1 MKVLLLGSGALKIGQ
16 AGEFDYSG
24 SQAIKAL
31 KEEGHNV
38 ILINPNIA
46 TIQTSQG
53 FADKVYFLPVEPY
66 FVEKI
71 IEKEKPAGILLAFG
85 GQTALNCGLSLF
97 KSGVFKK
104 HHVEVLGT
112 PIRAIEETENRHLFS
127 QTLKAINLSIP
138 KSAAAANLKDAK
150 EAARKIGYPVM
161 IRAGYSLGGQDS
173 GVAKNQKELSEIVKR
188 ALSKLDQVLIEEY
201 LSGWKEIEYEVVR
214 DKFDNCIT
222 VCNMENFDP
231 MGIHTGES
239 IVVAPSQT
247 LNNFEYHKLR
257 EIAIKVI
264 RHLGVVGE
272 CNIQFAVNPN
282 PKSAFR
288 LETRSMRAIRN
299 PKQYQNSNDKNSKS
313 FENYYLENSNLFRA
327 SKFDIRN
334 SLDYRI
340 IEVNARLS
348 RSSALASKAT
358 GYPLA
363 YIAAKLALGHSL
375 VDLKNTVTQETTACF
390 EPALDYVVVKIPR
403 WDLGKFLKSEAQIG
417 SYMQSVGEVMAIGR
431 KFEETLQKAVRM
443 LDLNLEGVLDE
454 NAPKADWQK
463 PTPWRLFSIAQAIS
477 RGTQSVAISSKTG
490 IDPFFLEKIRNIA
503 NLEKELEKK
512 KTTDRTR
519 FLIAKQY
526 GFSDKRIARLTGST
540 EEKVREFRHKHN
552 IRPSVKQ
559 IDTLAAEY
567 PAQTNYLYLT
577 YNGDGDDIDRKLKI
591 KNHFSQEN
599 SLKASKSKIIVLGS
613 GPYRIG
619 SSVEFDWCSV
629 TCTQTVDANNLLPII
644 VNCNPETVST
654 DYDMAEKLYFDE
666 LSLETILEIY
676 QKENPVGVIVS
687 MGGQTPNN
695 LADKLSGENVKI
707 LGTDTK
713 SIDRAED
720 RNKFSKLCDQ
730 LSIKQPKW
738 AKLKTLSEAVGF
750 AKTIGYP
757 VLVRPSYVLSG
768 AAMNVAFT
776 SEDLREYLKLASHI
790 SQEFPVVISKFH
802 QNAKEIEIDAVS
814 ANGKILT
821 YAITEHIENAGVHSG
836 DSTIVLPA
844 QKLNQKTTAKV
855 EKIAQ
860 KLSKSLNITGPF
872 NIQFLA
878 IGNDPMVIE
887 CNLRASRSLP
897 FVSKVSG
904 VNFAKVATEA
914 ILGKTTTTLPQPKLS
929 YVGVKSPQ
937 FSFQRIKGADPI
949 LRVEMASTGE
959 VACFGDDV
967 YEAFLKSIIATGVK
981 LPQKSVFISLAG
993 DENKTEFLESA
1004 GTLEKLGLQ
1013 IFATEGTSKF
1023 LEKNKIKTTK
1033 LYKIHEKKK
1042 PNVLDYLNSKKIDL
1056 VINIFDPYF
1065 KKEFDDDYLI
1075 RRATID
1081 FGVELLAN
1089 MQTAKLFVSAISQ
1102 KTLSDLKI
1110 LPWDY
1115 YLHLH

>member
-1 MKVLLLGSGALKIGQ
+1 MKILILGSGALKIGQ

-31 KEEGHNV
+31 KEEGHQV
-38 ILINPNIA
+38 ILINPNVA
-46 TIQTSQG
+46 TIQTSEN
-53 FADKVYFLPVEPY
+53 FANKVYFLPVEPH
-66 FVEKI
+66 FVQKV

-85 GQTALNCGLSLF
+85 GQTALNCGLSLS

-104 HHVEVLGT
+104 HKVEILGT
-112 PIRAIEETENRHLFS
+112 PIEAIEKTENRHFFS
-127 QTLKAINLSIP
+127 KTLEKINLLIP
-138 KSAAAANLKDAK
+138 KSAAASNLKNAK
-150 EAARKIGYPVM
+150 EAAQKIGYPVM

-173 GVAKNQKELSEIVKR
+173 GVAKNQKELEEIVKR

-201 LSGWKEIEYEVVR
+201 LSSWKEIEYEVVR
-214 DKFDNCIT
+214 DRFDNCIT

-239 IVVAPSQT
+239 IVIAPSQT

-264 RHLGVVGE
+264 RHLGIIGE
-272 CNIQFAVNPN
+272 CNIQFALDPS
-282 PKSAFR
+282 PSSG
-288 LETRSMRAIRN
+288 EST
-299 PKQYQNSNDKNSKS
+299 KNSL
-313 FENYYLENSNLFRA
+313 LEPSMNNSEKAKGKNGWT
-327 SKFDIRN
+327 SIN
-334 SLDYRI
+334 GQQLDYRI

-375 VDLKNTVTQETTACF
+375 VDLKNTVTKKTTAAF

-403 WDLGKFLKSEAQIG
+403 WDLGKFLKSEAEIG

-431 KFEETLQKAVRM
+431 KFEEALQKAVRM
-443 LDLNLEGVLDE
+443 LDLNLEGILDE
-454 NAPKADWQK
+454 NAPKANWQK
-463 PTPWRLFSIAQAIS
+463 PTPWRLFSTAQAINRGASS
-477 RGTQSVAISSKTG
+477 RAIYSKTG

-503 NLEKELEKK
+503 DLEKELQGKK
-512 KTTDRTR
+512 QTDRTR

-526 GFSDKRIARLTGST
+526 GFSDKRIAKLTNST
-540 EEKVREFRHKHN
+540 EENVRNLRHELN

-567 PAQTNYLYLT
+567 PAHTNYLYLT
-577 YNGDGDDIDRKLKI
+577 YNGESDDITGGINGRRVS
-591 KNHFSQEN
+591 NRTRSV
-599 SLKASKSKIIVLGS
+599 IVLGS

-629 TCTQTVDANNLLPII
+629 TCAQTVAQNKLSPII

-654 DYDMAEKLYFDE
+654 DYDMADRLYFDE

-676 QKENPVGVIVS
+676 HMENPEGVIVS

-695 LADKLSGENVKI
+695 LADKLSRQNVKI

-720 RNKFSKLCDQ
+720 RSKFSRLCDE

-738 AKLKTLSEAVGF
+738 AKLKTLNEAVTF
-750 AKTIGYP
+750 AQKIGYP

-790 SQEFPVVISKFH
+790 SLEFPVVISKFH
-802 QNAKEIEIDAVS
+802 QDAKEIEIDAVS
-814 ANGKILT
+814 KNGKILT
-821 YAITEHIENAGVHSG
+821 FAITEHIENAGIHSG
-836 DSTIVLPA
+836 DSTIVLPT
-844 QKLNQKTTAKV
+844 QKVNSETLEKIK
-855 EKIAQ
+855 KIAQ
-860 KLSKSLNITGPF
+860 QLSSALKITGPF

-878 IGNDPMVIE
+878 IKNTPLVIE

-914 ILGKTTTTLPQPKLS
+914 ILDKPSSFILHPLS
-929 YVGVKSPQ
+929 LNYVGVKSPQ

-967 YEAFLKSIIATGVK
+967 NEAFLKSIIATGVK

-993 DENKTEFLESA
+993 DENKIEFLESA
-1004 GTLEKLGLQ
+1004 RTLEQLGLK

-1042 PNVLDYLNSKKIDL
+1042 PNVLDFLNSKKIDL

-1075 RRATID
+1075 RRTTID

-1102 KTLSDLKI
+1102 KKLTDLKI

-1115 YLHLH
+1115 YLSGRE

>member
-1 MKVLLLGSGALKIGQ
+1 MKILILGSGALKIGQ

-31 KEEGHNV
+31 KEEGHQV
-38 ILINPNIA
+38 ILINPNVA
-46 TIQTSQG
+46 TIQTSEN
-53 FADKVYFLPVEPY
+53 FANKVYFLPVEPH
-66 FVEKI
+66 FVQKV

-85 GQTALNCGLSLF
+85 GQTALNCGLSLS

-104 HHVEVLGT
+104 HKVEILGT
-112 PIRAIEETENRHLFS
+112 PIEAIEKTENRHFFS
-127 QTLKAINLSIP
+127 KTLEKINLLIP
-138 KSAAAANLKDAK
+138 KSAAASNLKNAK
-150 EAARKIGYPVM
+150 EAAQKIGYPVM

-173 GVAKNQKELSEIVKR
+173 GVAKNQKELEEIVKR

-201 LSGWKEIEYEVVR
+201 LSSWKEIEYEVVR
-214 DKFDNCIT
+214 DRFDNCIT

-239 IVVAPSQT
+239 IVIAPSQT

-264 RHLGVVGE
+264 RHLGIIGE
-272 CNIQFAVNPN
+272 CNIQFALDPS
-282 PKSAFR
+282 PSSG
-288 LETRSMRAIRN
+288 EST
-299 PKQYQNSNDKNSKS
+299 KNSL
-313 FENYYLENSNLFRA
+313 LEPSMNNSEKAKGKNGWT
-327 SKFDIRN
+327 SIN
-334 SLDYRI
+334 GQQLDYRI

-375 VDLKNTVTQETTACF
+375 VDLKNTVTKKTTAAF

-403 WDLGKFLKSEAQIG
+403 WDLGKFLKSEAEIG

-431 KFEETLQKAVRM
+431 KFEEALQKAVRM
-443 LDLNLEGVLDE
+443 LDLNLEGILDE
-454 NAPKADWQK
+454 NAPKANWQK
-463 PTPWRLFSIAQAIS
+463 PTPWRLFSTAQAINRGASS
-477 RGTQSVAISSKTG
+477 RAIYSKTG

-503 NLEKELEKK
+503 DLEKELQGKK
-512 KTTDRTR
+512 QTDRTR

-526 GFSDKRIARLTGST
+526 GFSDKRIAKLTNST
-540 EEKVREFRHKHN
+540 EENVRNLRHELN

-567 PAQTNYLYLT
+567 PAHTNYLYLT
-577 YNGDGDDIDRKLKI
+577 YNGESDDITGGINGRRVS
-591 KNHFSQEN
+591 NRTRSV
-599 SLKASKSKIIVLGS
+599 IVLGS

-629 TCTQTVDANNLLPII
+629 TCAQTVAQNKLSPII

-654 DYDMAEKLYFDE
+654 DYDMADRLYFDE

-676 QKENPVGVIVS
+676 HMENPEGVIVS

-695 LADKLSGENVKI
+695 LADKLSRQNVKI

-720 RNKFSKLCDQ
+720 RSKFSRLCDE

-738 AKLKTLSEAVGF
+738 AKLKTLNEAVTF
-750 AKTIGYP
+750 AQKIGYP

-790 SQEFPVVISKFH
+790 SLEFPVVISKFH
-802 QNAKEIEIDAVS
+802 QDAKEIEIDAVS
-814 ANGKILT
+814 KNGKILT
-821 YAITEHIENAGVHSG
+821 FAITEHIENAGIHSG
-836 DSTIVLPA
+836 DSTIVLPT
-844 QKLNQKTTAKV
+844 QKVNSETLEKIK
-855 EKIAQ
+855 KIAQ
-860 KLSKSLNITGPF
+860 QLSSALKITGPF

-878 IGNDPMVIE
+878 IKNTPLVIE

-914 ILGKTTTTLPQPKLS
+914 ILDKPSSFILHSLS
-929 YVGVKSPQ
+929 LNYVGVKSPQ

-967 YEAFLKSIIATGVK
+967 NEAFLKSIIATGVK

-993 DENKTEFLESA
+993 DENKIEFLESA
-1004 GTLEKLGLQ
+1004 RTLEQLGLK

-1042 PNVLDYLNSKKIDL
+1042 PNVLDFLNSKKIDL

-1075 RRATID
+1075 RRTTID

-1102 KTLSDLKI
+1102 KKLTDLKI

-1115 YLHLH
+1115 YLSGRE